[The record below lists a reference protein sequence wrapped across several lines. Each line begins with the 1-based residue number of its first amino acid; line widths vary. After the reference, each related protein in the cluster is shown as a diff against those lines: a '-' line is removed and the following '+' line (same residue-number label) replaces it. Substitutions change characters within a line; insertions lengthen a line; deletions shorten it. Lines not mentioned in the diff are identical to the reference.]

1 MIKAIIIL
9 LAVLFL
15 MLMALIMVW
24 GILELGERVLEIIL
38 DIKEELERGD

>member
-1 MIKAIIIL
+1 MIKIIVGL

-15 MLMALIMVW
+15 VLMALIMVW